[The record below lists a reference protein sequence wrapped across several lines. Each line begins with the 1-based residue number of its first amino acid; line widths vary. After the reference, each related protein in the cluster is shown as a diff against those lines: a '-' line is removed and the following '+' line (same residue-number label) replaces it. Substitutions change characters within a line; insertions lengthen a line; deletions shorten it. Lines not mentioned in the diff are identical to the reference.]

1 MSNAGLAI
9 GNLVQ
14 LLLAGLLGLDGG
26 TGPRRRPRQ
35 APGYHEASRADVY
48 EAILKEDPAIQ
59 PETLSRMF
67 W

>member
-9 GNLVQ
+9 GNLVKP
-14 LLLAGLLGLDGG
+14 LLAGLLGVDGG
-26 TGPRRRPRQ
+26 TGPRHRTRQ
-35 APGYHEASRADVY
+35 GPGYHEVSRADVY

>member
-9 GNLVQ
+9 GDLVK
-14 LLLAGLLGLDGG
+14 LLLAVLLGLDGG
-26 TGPRRRPRQ
+26 TGPNRRARQ
-35 APGYHEASRADVY
+35 APGYHEASRANVY
-48 EAILKEDPAIQ
+48 EAILKADPAIQ